1 MEKSNSS
8 VGLLYLSLSC
18 FMLWGFIAS
27 IILPDEYSH
36 YGLSL
41 SAVIASIMIC
51 YCYHRTF
58 LSTAIPRKQIEQ
70 KFTINDILD
79 CYKLAACITTNHKE
93 IYKRGARKRVTSVQE
108 ELKLISIRKS
118 VKLERDLKR
127 RGVCSRI
134 DCGGQ
139 EQRRYKEMSEKLK
152 KLHIESTPELAE
164 LREYE
169 ETLFND
175 LVYIQQMQEFA
186 AFSHMVNV

>member
-1 MEKSNSS
+1 
-8 VGLLYLSLSC
+8 
-18 FMLWGFIAS
+18 MLWGFIAS
-27 IILPDEYSH
+27 IILQDEYSH

-70 KFTINDILD
+70 KFTIKDILE

-93 IYKRGARKRVTSVQE
+93 IYKRGVRKKITNIQD
-108 ELKLISIRKS
+108 ELKMISIRKS

-127 RGVCSRI
+127 RGICSKI
-134 DCGGQ
+134 DCGGH
-139 EQRRYKEMSEKLK
+139 EQRRYQEMMEKLK
-152 KLHIESTPELAE
+152 KLQIESTPELAE
-164 LREYE
+164 LREFE
-169 ETLFND
+169 DNLFND

-186 AFSHMVNV
+186 AFSHMVKHMIQYNILDSLKNCK